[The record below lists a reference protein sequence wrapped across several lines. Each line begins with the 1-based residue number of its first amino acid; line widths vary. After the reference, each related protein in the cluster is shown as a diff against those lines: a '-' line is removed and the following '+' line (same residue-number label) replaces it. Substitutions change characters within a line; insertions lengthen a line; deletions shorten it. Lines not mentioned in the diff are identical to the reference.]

1 MIQSIAIIG
10 GGLIGGSLALAIK
23 KAHPNCKLHLIS
35 RRIEPIKNHPNS
47 PIFASLSTSITTLP
61 KNINL
66 AIVCTP
72 IESVIQTIK
81 DLTRHVDETC
91 IITDVAS
98 VKEPINSYILE
109 NKFTRC
115 IIPGHPMAGKEVT
128 GFAHATTD
136 LFDNA
141 PYFLVPQKH
150 PQYKIFK
157 TFLNTLNCYC
167 VEIDPTQHDSLM
179 ASISHVPYL
188 AAVSLVLSA
197 TKSVSDD
204 VLKQTFGPSYKDC
217 TRVASSSPEWAKDVC
232 THNKDAII
240 NHLDTL
246 ISTLSSLKKH
256 IVNNDTSTLSTLCK
270 QAKISRDKLTN

>member
-23 KAHPNCKLHLIS
+23 KAHPNCRLHLIS
-35 RRIEPIKNHPNS
+35 RRIEHIKNHPNS
-47 PIFASLSTSITTLP
+47 NVFTSLSTSITELP
-61 KNINL
+61 KNLNL

-81 DLTRHVDETC
+81 DLASHLDESC

-98 VKEPINSYILE
+98 VKAPINSYILE
-109 NKFTRC
+109 KKFTRC
-115 IIPGHPMAGKEVT
+115 IIPAHPMAGKEVT
-128 GFAHATTD
+128 GFAHATAD

-150 PQYKIFK
+150 PQYKVFK
-157 TFLNTLNCYC
+157 TFLNTLNCNC

-197 TKSVSDD
+197 TKSASDD
-204 VLKQTFGPSYKDC
+204 VLKQTFGPGYKDC

-232 THNKDAII
+232 THNKDAIV

-246 ISTLSSLKKH
+246 ISTLSTLKKH
-256 IVNNDTSTLSTLCK
+256 IVNNDTSTLSTFCE